1 MTTVNSSS
9 SAVYIVM
16 DLTLSLMPV
25 RLIRSLNRSQSEK
38 ILICILMALGLL
50 ATAINCAKM
59 TTFTSF
65 GQGDVMQATI
75 IPSMW
80 AKLEEQVGIIA
91 TSLPWLKSPAE
102 NWLKRMGLLKEHQL
116 TRPSFVADVSL
127 PIVKDEDADERSSGE
142 VERAKAKGDVRVDSV
157 AVALGNKASN
167 SSLLNDQASNTW
179 QAV

>member
-1 MTTVNSSS
+1 
-9 SAVYIVM
+9 
-16 DLTLSLMPV
+16 
-25 RLIRSLNRSQSEK
+25 
-38 ILICILMALGLL
+38 MALGLL

-65 GQGDVMQATI
+65 GRGDVMQATI

-91 TSLPWLKSPAE
+91 TSLPWLKSPTE
-102 NWLKRMGLLKEHQL
+102 NWLKKMGLLKEHQL

-127 PIVKDEDADERSSGE
+127 PIVKDKDADERSSRE
-142 VERAKAKGDVRVDSV
+142 VERVKAKAKGDVRVDSV